1 MKKIQPLH
9 LVLGGAGLIILGAF
23 LPWASVSINFAGQS
37 TSQSTNG
44 IDGDG
49 DGKITLMFGAAA
61 LVLTLLKNPGQTKL
75 FALIALIA
83 SALATLI
90 GLYDASRIG
99 GNSEANSIMA
109 AAGDAFKVSLGIGI
123 YLTIIG
129 GAAATVGSWMRW
141 KSAPT
146 PQPPAQPP
154 AMPPAPP
161 QI

>member
-44 IDGDG
+44 IDG

-90 GLYDASRIG
+90 GLYDASQIG